1 MKCFAPNTS
10 FFLHYS
16 LFFVV
21 CVSLIILDADGA
33 TVYNYVTAAGEVG
46 SGTPSAA
53 SGRHFSPL
61 APRGNHQQNNGL
73 LEQSP
78 LAPRGN
84 HQQNNGLLEQ
94 FPLAPRGNHQ
104 QNSGLLEEEQT
115 PHRNNHSSVV
125 LVSYKARRGDGSV
138 DFREKDLAI
147 DIRLKLSKSDKNIA
161 VLHIVCG
168 SKTGLVYPS
177 LSTVKMLQTEF
188 GSRLVV
194 VVDACQLRC
203 RMNTVSKYTNM

>member
-73 LEQSP
+73 LE
-78 LAPRGN
+78 
-84 HQQNNGLLEQ
+84 
-94 FPLAPRGNHQ
+94 
-104 QNSGLLEEEQT
+104 EEQT
-115 PHRNNHSSVV
+115 PHRNNHSIVV
-125 LVSYKARRGDGSV
+125 LVSYRARGGDGSV

>member
-1 MKCFAPNTS
+1 MLI
-10 FFLHYS
+10 FLSEMLRPKHFILHKLFLVPCS
-16 LFFVV
+16 LFFVL
-21 CVSLIILDADGA
+21 CPSSDGA

-61 APRGNHQQNNGL
+61 APRGNQQQNNGL
-73 LEQSP
+73 LEQP
-78 LAPRGN
+78 P
-84 HQQNNGLLEQ
+84 
-94 FPLAPRGNHQ
+94 
-104 QNSGLLEEEQT
+104 

-125 LVSYKARRGDGSV
+125 LVSYRARGGDGSV
-138 DFREKDLAI
+138 DFREKDLVI
-147 DIRLKLSKSDKNIA
+147 DIKNKLLKSDKNIA

-177 LSTVKMLQTEF
+177 LSTVKMLQLEF
-188 GSRLVV
+188 GDRLVV

-203 RMNTVSKYTNM
+203 RTNTASKYTDM

>member
-1 MKCFAPNTS
+1 M
-10 FFLHYS
+10 
-16 LFFVV
+16 
-21 CVSLIILDADGA
+21 
-33 TVYNYVTAAGEVG
+33 G

-78 LAPRGN
+78 
-84 HQQNNGLLEQ
+84 
-94 FPLAPRGNHQ
+94 
-104 QNSGLLEEEQT
+104 
-115 PHRNNHSSVV
+115 PHRNNHNHSSVV
-125 LVSYKARRGDGSV
+125 LVSYRARGVDGSV
-138 DFREKDLAI
+138 DFREKDLVI
-147 DIRLKLSKSDKNIA
+147 DVRNKLLKSDKNIA

-177 LSTVKMLQTEF
+177 LSTVKMLQIEF
-188 GSRLVV
+188 GERLVV

-203 RMNTVSKYTNM
+203 RTNTASKYTDM

>member
-84 HQQNNGLLEQ
+84 HQQNN
-94 FPLAPRGNHQ
+94 
-104 QNSGLLEEEQT
+104 GLLEEEQT

>member
-73 LEQSP
+73 LEQS
-78 LAPRGN
+78 
-84 HQQNNGLLEQ
+84 
-94 FPLAPRGNHQ
+94 PLAPRGNHQ